1 MEKKIIRSFTFDVNA
16 NNNEKYGDFIEGRAI
31 VFDQPTNI
39 GLFTEIIDR
48 NALKETDLRDV
59 RFLVNHNT
67 DMIPLARSRRNNENS
82 TMQMVVGEE
91 GMDIRANLDTENNA
105 DARALYS
112 ATKRGDI
119 SGMSFMMTVPEDGE
133 EWDFSDE
140 KNAVRRITKIQR
152 IYEVSACTFPAY
164 ADGTSLSVEARGDEE
179 ALENAKSTLEKA
191 KAEEEAK
198 AERDADIEELTSLLN
213 ELEANDDNQGN

>member
-1 MEKKIIRSFTFDVNA
+1 MEKKIIRSFTFDVSA

-119 SGMSFMMTVPEDGE
+119 SGMSFMMTVRGE
-133 EWDFSDE
+133 EWDFTDE
-140 KNAVRRITKIQR
+140 EHPTRRITDIGKVF
-152 IYEVSACTFPAY
+152 EVSAVTFPAY
-164 ADGTSLSVEARGDEE
+164 EQTSLEVRGDEE
-179 ALENAKSTLEKA
+179 ALENAKSVLESA

-198 AERDADIEELTSLLN
+198 AEREKDIAELDSLLN
-213 ELEANDDNQGN
+213 ELEANDDN

>member
-39 GLFTEIIDR
+39 GLFTEIIDK

-67 DMIPLARSRRNNENS
+67 DMIPLARSRRNNEHS

-164 ADGTSLSVEARGDEE
+164 ENGTSLEARGDEE
-179 ALENAKSTLEKA
+179 ALENAKSVLEKA
-191 KAEEEAK
+191 KAEAEEK
-198 AERDADIEELTSLLN
+198 AERDADINELTSLLN

>member
-1 MEKKIIRSFTFDVNA
+1 MEKKIIRSFTFDVDA
-16 NNNEKYGDFIEGRAI
+16 QNNEKYGDYIEGRAI
-31 VFDQPTNI
+31 VFDQPTDI
-39 GLFTEIIDR
+39 GLFTEIIDK

-59 RFLVNHNT
+59 RFLINHNT

-119 SGMSFMMTVPEDGE
+119 SGMSFMMTIPEGGD
-133 EWDFSDE
+133 EWDFTDE
-140 KNAVRRITKIQR
+140 EKPIRTIRSISR
-152 IYEVSACTFPAY
+152 IYEVSAVSYPAY
-164 ADGTSLSVEARGDEE
+164 PQTSLSVEARGDEE

-213 ELEANDDNQGN
+213 ELEENDDN

>member
-91 GMDIRANLDTENNA
+91 GMDIRANLDTENNTY
-105 DARALYS
+105 ARALYS

-164 ADGTSLSVEARGDEE
+164 ENGTSLEARGDEE
-179 ALENAKSTLEKA
+179 ALENAKSVLEKA
-191 KAEEEAK
+191 KAEAEEK
-198 AERDADIEELTSLLN
+198 AERDADINELTSLLD
-213 ELEANDDNQGN
+213 ELEDDNDNQGN

>member
-1 MEKKIIRSFTFDVNA
+1 MEKKIIRSFTFDVDA
-16 NNNEKYGDFIEGRAI
+16 QNNEKYGDYIEGRAI
-31 VFDQPTNI
+31 VFDQPTDI
-39 GLFTEIIDR
+39 GLFTEIIDK

-59 RFLVNHNT
+59 RFLINHNT

-119 SGMSFMMTVPEDGE
+119 SGMSFMMTVKDED
-133 EWDFSDE
+133 WDFTDE
-140 KNAVRRITKIQR
+140 ERPVRTIRSIGR
-152 IYEVSACTFPAY
+152 IYEVSAVSYPAY
-164 ADGTSLSVEARGDEE
+164 PQTSLSVEARGDEE

-213 ELEANDDNQGN
+213 ELEANDDN

>member
-31 VFDQPTNI
+31 VFEKPTNI

-48 NALKETDLRDV
+48 NALKGTDLRDV

-119 SGMSFMMTVPEDGE
+119 SGMSFMMTVKDED
-133 EWDFSDE
+133 WDFTDE
-140 KNAVRRITKIQR
+140 EKPIRTIRSIGR
-152 IYEVSACTFPAY
+152 IYEVSAVSYPAY
-164 ADGTSLSVEARGDEE
+164 PQTSLSVEARGDEE

-213 ELEANDDNQGN
+213 ELEDENDNQGN

>member
-31 VFDQPTNI
+31 VFDQPTNT

-48 NALKETDLRDV
+48 NALKDTDLRDV

-164 ADGTSLSVEARGDEE
+164 ENGTSLEARGDEE
-179 ALENAKSTLEKA
+179 ALENAKSVLEKA
-191 KAEEEAK
+191 KAEAEEK
-198 AERDADIEELTSLLN
+198 AERDADINELTSLLD
-213 ELEANDDNQGN
+213 ELEDDNDNQGN

>member
-1 MEKKIIRSFTFDVNA
+1 MEKKIIRSFTFDVDA
-16 NNNEKYGDFIEGRAI
+16 QNNEKYGDYIEGRAI
-31 VFDQPTNI
+31 VFDQPTDI
-39 GLFTEIIDR
+39 GLFTEIIDK

-59 RFLVNHNT
+59 RFLINHNT

-119 SGMSFMMTVPEDGE
+119 SGMSFMMTVKDED
-133 EWDFSDE
+133 WDFTDE
-140 KNAVRRITKIQR
+140 EKPIRTIRSIGR
-152 IYEVSACTFPAY
+152 IYEVSAVSYPAY
-164 ADGTSLSVEARGDEE
+164 PQTSLSVEARGDEE

-213 ELEANDDNQGN
+213 ELEDDNDNQ